1 MESIIQILSDPN
13 VAYLLL
19 ALGVLGLLA
28 ELFHPGAI
36 VPGAAGAIALILG
49 LVGLGHLPFSWGGLA
64 LLALA
69 AGLFTFE
76 LSTGMSGLLAVAALV
91 AFVVGSLTLF
101 QAPASG
107 LNAVVVNPF
116 LVGAI
121 SLVMAG
127 FGLYVFKVVRNS
139 RHAPVQ
145 SGLEG
150 LRNSPAQA
158 ITRLNPRGK
167 VRVQGEVWTAEVDP
181 IPGLEMTPVE
191 AGQPVEVTGLDGVI
205 LKVRGKP
212 VETDFGQVVG
222 DESGN
227 EGWTETGWSKQP

>member
-28 ELFHPGAI
+28 ELFHPGTIIA
-36 VPGAAGAIALILG
+36 GAAGAIALILG

-91 AFVVGSLTLF
+91 AFVIGSLTLF
-101 QAPASG
+101 QAPTSG

-116 LVGAI
+116 LIGFVT
-121 SLVMAG
+121 LVMAG
-127 FGLYVFKVVRNS
+127 FGLYIFKVVRNS
-139 RHAPVQ
+139 RNAPVQ
-145 SGLEG
+145 SGFEA
-150 LRNSPAQA
+150 LRNSPAEA
-158 ITRLNPRGK
+158 ITRLNPKGK
-167 VRVQGEVWTAEVDP
+167 VKVQGEVWTAEVGP

-212 VETDFGQVVG
+212 GEGLEDG
-222 DESGN
+222 DWN
-227 EGWTETGWSKQP
+227 QTGWSKP

>member
-36 VPGAAGAIALILG
+36 VPGAAGAIAFILG
-49 LVGLGHLPFSWGGLA
+49 LVGLGHLPFTWGGLA

-91 AFVVGSLTLF
+91 AFVAGSLTLF
-101 QAPASG
+101 QAPTSG
-107 LNAVVVNPF
+107 LNAIVVNPF
-116 LVGAI
+116 LIGAMT
-121 SLVMAG
+121 LLMAG
-127 FGLYVFKVVRNS
+127 FGLYIFKVVRTS
-139 RHAPVQ
+139 RRAPVQ
-145 SGLEG
+145 SGIEA

-167 VRVQGEVWTAEVDP
+167 VRVHGEVWTAEVDS
-181 IPGLEMTPVE
+181 IPGLDMTPVE
-191 AGQPVEVTGLDGVI
+191 VGQPVEVTGLEGVV
-205 LKVRGKP
+205 LKVRGKAAEP
-212 VETDFGQVVG
+212 YPDQSDTSQASDFG
-222 DESGN
+222 E
-227 EGWTETGWSKQP
+227 WTETGWSKK

>member
-36 VPGAAGAIALILG
+36 IPGAAGAIAFILG
-49 LVGLGHLPFSWGGLA
+49 LIGLGHLPFSWGGLV

-91 AFVVGSLTLF
+91 AFVAGSLTLF
-101 QAPASG
+101 KAPSSG
-107 LNAVVVNPF
+107 LDAIVVNP
-116 LVGAI
+116 LIIGAMT
-121 SLVMAG
+121 LLMAG

-181 IPGLEMTPVE
+181 IPGLDVTPVE
-191 AGQPVEVTGLDGVI
+191 VGQPVEITGLEGVI
-205 LKVRGKP
+205 LKVRGKL
-212 VETDFGQVVG
+212 VEPYADQTDPAQALDFG
-222 DESGN
+222 E
-227 EGWTETGWSKQP
+227 WTETGWSKK

>member
-28 ELFHPGAI
+28 ELFHPGTI
-36 VPGAAGAIALILG
+36 IAGVAGTIALILG

-76 LSTGMSGLLAVAALV
+76 LSTGMSGILAVAALV
-91 AFVVGSLTLF
+91 AFVIGSFTLF
-101 QAPASG
+101 QTPASG

-116 LVGAI
+116 LIGFVT
-121 SLVMAG
+121 LVMAG
-127 FGLYVFKVVRNS
+127 FGFYIFKVVRNS
-139 RHAPVQ
+139 RHAPVR

-150 LRNSPAQA
+150 LRNSPAEA
-158 ITRLNPRGK
+158 ITRLNPKGK
-167 VRVQGEVWTAEVDP
+167 VKVQGEVWTAEVDP
-181 IPGLEMTPVE
+181 IPGLEMIPVE
-191 AGQPVEVTGLDGVI
+191 AGQPVEVTGLDGVV

-212 VETDFGQVVG
+212 G
-222 DESGN
+222 
-227 EGWTETGWSKQP
+227 EGLEDGEWSQTGWSKP

>member
-36 VPGAAGAIALILG
+36 LPGAAGAIALILG
-49 LVGLGHLPFSWGGLA
+49 LIGLGHLPFSWGGLA

-91 AFVVGSLTLF
+91 AFVIGSLTLF

-116 LVGAI
+116 LIGFVT
-121 SLVMAG
+121 LVMAG
-127 FGLYVFKVVRNS
+127 FGFYIFKVVRNS
-139 RHAPVQ
+139 RHAPVR
-145 SGLEG
+145 SGFEA
-150 LRNSPAQA
+150 LRNSPAEA
-158 ITRLNPRGK
+158 ITRLNPKGK
-167 VRVQGEVWTAEVDP
+167 VKVQGEVWTAEVDP

-191 AGQPVEVTGLDGVI
+191 AGQPVEVTGLEGVV

-212 VETDFGQVVG
+212 GTEVEGG
-222 DESGN
+222 DWS
-227 EGWTETGWSKQP
+227 ETGWSKP

>member
-49 LVGLGHLPFSWGGLA
+49 LVGLGHLPFSWGGLV

-91 AFVVGSLTLF
+91 AFVAGSLTLF
-101 QAPASG
+101 QSPTSG
-107 LNAVVVNPF
+107 LNAIVVNP
-116 LVGAI
+116 LIIGAMT
-121 SLVMAG
+121 LLMAG
-127 FGLYVFKVVRNS
+127 FGYYVFKVVRAA
-139 RHAPVQ
+139 RHVPVQ
-145 SGLEG
+145 SGIEG

-167 VRVQGEVWTAEVDP
+167 VRIQGEVWTAEIDT
-181 IPGLEMTPVE
+181 IPGLDMIPVE
-191 AGQPVEVTGLDGVI
+191 VGQPVEVTGLEGVV

-212 VETDFGQVVG
+212 VETEFSEAEGEQ
-222 DESGN
+222 SGN
-227 EGWTETGWSKQP
+227 TGEWTETGWTRQ

>member
-1 MESIIQILSDPN
+1 MQSILQILSDPN

-49 LVGLGHLPFSWGGLA
+49 LVGLGHLPFSWGGLV

-91 AFVVGSLTLF
+91 AFAAGSLTLF

-107 LNAVVVNPF
+107 LNAVVVNP
-116 LVGAI
+116 LLIGAMT
-121 SLVMAG
+121 LLMAG
-127 FGLYVFKVVRNS
+127 FGLYVFKVVQAA

-150 LRNSPAQA
+150 LRRSPAQA
-158 ITRLNPRGK
+158 VTRLNPKGK

-181 IPGLEMTPVE
+181 IPGLTAPPVE
-191 AGQPVEVTGLDGVI
+191 VGQPVEVTGLEGVV
-205 LKVRGKP
+205 LKVRGLP
-212 VETDFGQVVG
+212 VMPDFDRPIG
-222 DESGN
+222 DEARDGP
-227 EGWTETGWSKQP
+227 EYTETGWSKP